1 MAKPSARDA
10 HPRTPRVPFP
20 DSLPPALRLDWTAW
34 DDELGDVAEA
44 YVESFGEDALE
55 TAVAPLA
62 GVLVSRLAGIP
73 LPNHGDGQSEDDPVA
88 ARVRLAMRPVCDEEG
103 RPVVHPVLRYLVG
116 RIQRDESTG
125 PEIVSWGTCFD
136 LRSDRGRRVAAR
148 VLERAVRRAAASAVT
163 TPRPLAEL
171 MVELLDPKPLEAVYD
186 PCFGTG
192 ELLAGVARRLAD
204 GRRSSDDAT
213 GVEAVFGLEHDDD
226 AYVVGLAQVALA
238 GCDPVVSRRDVD
250 MVPVVPHGMTSGI
263 DPLLNPVPVVPGYD
277 PAAGWS
283 VIEDHLEASP
293 RSILAAGVRP
303 ELRLNPWDRLD
314 AAFSAIAIRRE
325 YTPPPE
331 IWQYTLRGFPDV
343 IRRVLGFYPEF
354 DGFDGV
360 VADLTR
366 TELTRTE
373 TPYLRH
379 ILESL
384 RPGGRAVV
392 ALLDPVRDERR
403 DAVVSENCLEGAIR
417 MPAGP
422 AGLRVGSEVFVL
434 VLRRESRRPPV
445 RLLRLSGN
453 ESVGP
458 VGIAE
463 RYRGDA
469 SHGRAGGIPDAQLT
483 PSDWPVIPNEVRERA
498 ATDSL
503 LGRIGALSDADPV
516 IRVHPLGELA
526 DMTAGKPYSAWTV
539 RSRGEPKKGSVG
551 VVRVGDVRDAG
562 IRSPAVFVRGSDAAA
577 MDGDRKLGP
586 GDLLLTATGT
596 VGRVAAVPDTSQV
609 RVAGK
614 GTVVIRPRDGVRPR
628 FLRRVLASN
637 AYQEWFSAHARGMTV
652 QHLSIAKLR
661 ELPVPVPPSKLQ
673 ERVVSL
679 VPGHRGDPF
688 AAIVRILTNRHDPVA
703 EWLEES
709 AEVRELQRPEDTGD
723 GAGQLERIAESLRTL
738 RNEIARP
745 GVRSVPELSS
755 WLETMTEPVA
765 ALGGLTDVPPGP
777 ERLAVLDGVSL
788 QLERIAPPG
797 DPTSPATALA
807 HDVTRRISALAGL
820 ERESILGQVALE
832 ADIEPNWVTVDTP
845 REVQVGL
852 TNRSPLPLR
861 RVEVST
867 LPEIGEA
874 RASYVP
880 AGSTFDVAVR
890 IPSGAELGVY
900 RFGVYWRATLLD
912 GRRTKGRM
920 RLAVEVRNSRPAG
933 RVREIGT
940 SPYIVGN
947 PIDRK
952 EMLFGREETL
962 AEIGRQLRSDTHANV
977 VLLEGNRRTGKTSIL
992 KRLQDPEVLPDWITV
1007 NCSLQGGEGHAS
1019 KAGLPTNAV
1028 FRLIARDLG
1037 LAAHAAG
1044 VRVWLPDMDP
1054 PDPGKP
1060 FRVAFV
1066 KALRQAYSG
1075 EGPFETFEL
1084 FLQEVIEAARP
1095 RRLLLMLDEFDK
1107 LQEGIDAGVTSPQVP
1122 ENIRYLLHTYPE
1134 LSAVLAGSRRIKRLR
1149 EEYWSALFG
1158 FGHRIPVSALP
1169 LEDARLLVT
1178 RPVDGR
1184 LVYVPEARD
1193 RVVELCARQ
1202 PFLIQSLC
1210 NRLFESA
1217 ARSQRRTVTVDDVE
1231 AGAGVMTEDN
1241 EHFRTLWGYAGS
1253 ERRRFLL
1260 ALCAGL
1266 GDRTPATLNLLER
1279 RLGSDGVHLHRG
1291 ERLGDDLEFL
1301 RELELLELRGTRG
1314 GSAYRLA
1321 IPLMAAWM
1329 ERNVDFEDQRRKAV
1343 EEFEEADRGDGF
1355 WIAEEDER

>member
-1 MAKPSARDA
+1 MAKPSAREA
-10 HPRTPRVPFP
+10 HPRTPRVRFP
-20 DSLPPALRLDWTAW
+20 DSLPPALRRDWTTW
-34 DDELGDVAEA
+34 DDELGDAAEE
-44 YVESFGEDALE
+44 YLESFGEDALE

-73 LPNHGDGQSEDDPVA
+73 LPNHGDGRSEDDPVA

-103 RPVVHPVLRYLVG
+103 RPVMHPVFRDLVG
-116 RIQRDESTG
+116 RIRRDESTG
-125 PEIVSWGTCFD
+125 PRIISWGTCFD
-136 LRSDRGRRVAAR
+136 LRSARGRQVAAR
-148 VLERAVRRAAASAVT
+148 VLERAVRRAAASSGT

-192 ELLAGVARRLAD
+192 ELLAGVARRLAGD
-204 GRRSSDDAT
+204 QRSSDDAT
-213 GVEAVFGLEHDDD
+213 GVEPVFGLEHDPD

-238 GCDPVVSRRDVD
+238 GCDPVVTCRDVD
-250 MVPVVPHGMTSGI
+250 MVPVVPRGGTSGI
-263 DPLLNPVPVVPGYD
+263 DLLLNPVPVVPGYD

-283 VIEDHLEASP
+283 VIEDHLEPSP

-303 ELRLNPWDRLD
+303 ELRLKPWDRLG

-325 YTPPPE
+325 YTPTPK
-331 IWQYTLRGFPDV
+331 IWEDKVRGLKEM
-343 IRRVLGFYPEF
+343 IHQGLGFYPEL
-354 DGFDGV
+354 DGFDCV
-360 VADLTR
+360 IADLTR

-379 ILESL
+379 ILRSL

-403 DAVVSENCLEGAIR
+403 NAVVSENCLEGAIR

-422 AGLRVGSEVFVL
+422 AGLRAGSQVTVL
-434 VLRRESRRPPV
+434 LLRRESQRPPV

-458 VGIAE
+458 VGIAK

-469 SHGRAGGIPDAQLT
+469 GQGGAGGLPDARLNS
-483 PSDWPVIPNEVRERA
+483 SDWPVIPNEVRERA

-526 DMTAGKPYSAWTV
+526 DITAGKPYSAWTV

-562 IRSPAVFVRGSDAAA
+562 IRSPAVFVRECDAAT
-577 MDGDRKLGP
+577 MDRGRKLGP

-609 RVAGK
+609 LVAGK
-614 GTVVIRPRDGVRPR
+614 GTIVIRPRDGVRPR
-628 FLRRVLASN
+628 FLRRVLASD
-637 AYQEWFSAHARGMTV
+637 AYQEWFCAHARGMTV
-652 QHLSIAKLR
+652 QHLSVARLH

-673 ERVVSL
+673 ERVVRL
-679 VPGHRGDPF
+679 VSGHRGDPF
-688 AAIVRILTNRHDPVA
+688 AAIVRVLANRHDPVV

-709 AEVRELQRPEDTGD
+709 AEVRELRTHEDIEDRG
-723 GAGQLERIAESLRTL
+723 GLLERIAESLHTL
-738 RNEIARP
+738 RQAIDRR
-745 GVRSVPELSS
+745 GVRTVPELSR
-755 WLETMTEPVA
+755 WLETVTEPVA
-765 ALGGLTDVPPGP
+765 ALEGLTEIPPGP

-832 ADIEPNWVTVDTP
+832 ADIEPNWIAVDAP
-845 REVQVGL
+845 REVQVRL

-874 RASYVP
+874 RAPYAP
-880 AGSTFDVAVR
+880 AGSTLNVAVR
-890 IPSGAELGVY
+890 IPSEAELGPY
-900 RFGVYWRATLLD
+900 RFSLHWRATLLN
-912 GRRTKGRM
+912 GKRTKGRI
-920 RLAVEVRNSRPAG
+920 RLAVEVRKSRPAG

-962 AEIGRQLRSDTHANV
+962 AEIGRQLRSDTRANV

-1019 KAGLPTNAV
+1019 KVGLPTNAV

-1044 VRVWLPDMDP
+1044 VRVWLPDTDP

-1066 KALRQAYSG
+1066 KALRRAFSG

-1084 FLQEVIEAARP
+1084 FLQVVIEAARP
-1095 RRLLLMLDEFDK
+1095 RRVLLMLDEFDK
-1107 LQEGIDAGVTSPQVP
+1107 LQEGIDDEVTSPQVP

-1169 LEDARLLVT
+1169 LEAARLLVT

-1217 ARSQRRTVTVDDVE
+1217 ARSRRRTVTVDDVE

-1260 ALCAGL
+1260 ALCAAL

-1279 RLGSDGVHLHRG
+1279 RLGGYGVHLHRG

-1301 RELELLELRGTRG
+1301 RELELLELQGTRG
-1314 GSAYRLA
+1314 ESAYRLA

-1343 EEFEEADRGDGF
+1343 EEFEEADRGEGF